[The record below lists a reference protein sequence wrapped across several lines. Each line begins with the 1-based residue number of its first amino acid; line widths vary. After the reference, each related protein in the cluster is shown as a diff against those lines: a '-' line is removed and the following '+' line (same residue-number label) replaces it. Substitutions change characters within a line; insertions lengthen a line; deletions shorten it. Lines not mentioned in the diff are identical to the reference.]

1 MMNYI
6 FDIDGTLWDT
16 TGIVA
21 EAWNDATA
29 DVGLGDVLGR
39 FVTADM
45 LKKEFGKP
53 MDVIIDDLYPGQDDE
68 KKSELMVSI
77 KQREQERVGGCAE
90 DLSYPEVAV
99 TLRKLS
105 EENRLYIVSN
115 CQDGYIPLVMAK
127 LGIEDLISDYES
139 FGATGL
145 LKADNIRLVISRNG
159 LNDEETCYIGDT
171 RGDYESATEAGIAF
185 IYAAYGFGDDKPVP
199 GYNGLTVSSFPEL
212 SEICLEKENR

>member
-1 MMNYI
+1 MNLI

-29 DVGLGDVLGR
+29 DAGLGDILGR

-53 MDVIIDDLYPGQDDE
+53 MDVIIDDLYPGRDDE
-68 KKSELMVSI
+68 KKSELMVCI
-77 KQREQERVGGCAE
+77 KIREQERVGGCTD
-90 DLSYPEVAV
+90 DLSYPGVAD

-105 EENRLYIVSN
+105 EDNKIYIVSN
-115 CQDGYIPLVMAK
+115 CQEGYIPLVMTK

-145 LKADNIRLVISRNG
+145 LKADNIRLVVTRNG
-159 LNDEETCYIGDT
+159 LNSDDTFYIGDT
-171 RGDYESATEAGIAF
+171 RGDYESATEAGVGF
-185 IYAAYGFGDDKPVP
+185 VYAAYGFGDDKPVP
-199 GYNGLTVSSFPEL
+199 GYDGPSVSSFTEL
-212 SEICLEKENR
+212 QEICLEKEKP